1 MIRIITT
8 QGRVLRHWWL
18 RLDTGKERGVFDL
31 IWSGMIDCL
40 RQTMYGIV
48 LYFNL
53 VPLIATVIGMILYYF
68 NMFLCGGRMM
78 NAGGSVVFFMLPLIL
93 LLLFWESLKN
103 MVLHDFIFIYIIM
116 MIVFGAFVFAGR
128 HSGLAVSRKVIVWV
142 ESSGAFNTE
151 HPRRDFFIFFNR

>member
-18 RLDTGKERGVFDL
+18 RLDYEVVLIWSDL
-31 IWSGMIDCL
+31 IWLIVWDKLCM
-40 RQTMYGIV
+40 V
-48 LYFNL
+48 LYSISIL
-53 VPLIATVIGMILYYF
+53 YRLLLLLLIYYF

-93 LLLFWESLKN
+93 LLLFWEEKHGSSW
-103 MVLHDFIFIYIIM
+103 LHIYLSSWWSCL
-116 MIVFGAFVFAGR
+116 GTFVFAGR

-151 HPRRDFFIFFNR
+151 YREETFSFFLIGS

>member
-31 IWSGMIDCL
+31 IWSDMIWLIVWDKLC
-40 RQTMYGIV
+40 MV
-48 LYFNL
+48 LYCIL
-53 VPLIATVIGMILYYF
+53 ILYCLLLLLLIYF